1 MTALSNAFEAL
12 ETLFEAEFPDL
23 LFEEL
28 FHRCVI
34 DGTWNAILH
43 QVLIVANS

>member
-12 ETLFEAEFPDL
+12 EAEFPDL